1 MKIYKSKI
9 DLFPDSE
16 EWIEEQMKVRERDFN
31 KVTQKL
37 ETYNEIKKLQ
47 EYVYKA

>member
-1 MKIYKSKI
+1 MGEHKFS
-9 DLFPDSE
+9 LLPDPE